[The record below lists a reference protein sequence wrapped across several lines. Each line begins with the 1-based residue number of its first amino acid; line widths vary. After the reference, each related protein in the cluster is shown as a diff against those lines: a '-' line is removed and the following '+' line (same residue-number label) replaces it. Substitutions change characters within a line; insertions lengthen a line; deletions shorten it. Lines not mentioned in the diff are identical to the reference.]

1 VKEDF
6 RTDVKNALLVLKQGG
21 TILYPSDTIWGIG
34 CDATNENAVK
44 KINKIKGSSKS
55 MLVLTDSAN
64 MLYSYIDTI
73 PDIAFQLIEVSEK
86 PLTIIYPKAK
96 NLANNILGNDG
107 SIGIR
112 IVNDDFC
119 KELIR
124 QLRKPLVSTSANLS
138 TSKTPQFFDEID
150 DTILSSVDYTVK
162 WKQDDIF
169 KSKPSS
175 IIKIGFGG
183 EIKIIRK

>member
-1 VKEDF
+1 MKEDF
-6 RTDVKNALLVLKQGG
+6 RTDIKNAHAELKQGG

-34 CDATNENAVK
+34 CDATNENAVE
-44 KINKIKGSSKS
+44 KINKIKGSNKN
-55 MLVLTDSAN
+55 MLVLIDSVN
-64 MLYSYIDTI
+64 MLYSYVDTI
-73 PDIAFQLIEVSEK
+73 PDIAFQLVEVSKE
-86 PLTIIYPKAK
+86 PLTIIYPGAK

-138 TSKTPQFFDEID
+138 TSKAPQYFDEID
-150 DTILSSVDYTVK
+150 DIILSSVDYTVK
-162 WKQDDIF
+162 WKQDDIYR
-169 KSKPSS
+169 SKPSS
-175 IIKIGFGG
+175 IIKIGLGG
-183 EIKIIRK
+183 EIKILRK